1 MRGPGS
7 GPTDARLPALGPGRE
22 FDRIRE
28 FLGQGTEPGPG
39 IRVGPGDDA
48 AVLDDGLVISTDLAV
63 EGIHFHLDWISS
75 REAGYRAAMGALS
88 DLAAVAADPLGC
100 LASVATPE
108 GHQGRT
114 GARELM
120 AGLREA
126 LEEIGIPL
134 LGGDLTRSPGPML
147 VDVVV
152 LGRAHRPL
160 LRSGARPGDEL
171 WVTGSLGGAAG
182 AVAFWAAGGQ
192 PPAPLRE
199 TFVAPHPRIREARF
213 LVDAGARAGLDLS
226 DGLAGDAGH
235 LAAASGVGVELEAD
249 AIPLHPTLLADPAP
263 PGTTP
268 LELALHGGEDYELLV
283 ALPPDV
289 LAPRVEEF
297 AELFDLSVTRVGR
310 VREGTGVVLVSP
322 GGGAPRPLARGG
334 FDHFQG
340 KGES

>member
-1 MRGPGS
+1 MRAPDPGR
-7 GPTDARLPALGPGRE
+7 TDPRRPPLGPGRE

-28 FLGQGTEPGPG
+28 FLAEGGEPGPG

-48 AVLDDGLVISTDLAV
+48 AVLDDGLVVSTDLAV
-63 EGIHFHLDWISS
+63 EEVHFRLDWISP

-88 DLAAVAADPLGC
+88 DLAAMAAHPLGC
-100 LASVATPE
+100 LAAVATPE
-108 GHQGRT
+108 GRRGRE

-126 LEEIGIPL
+126 VEEVGVLL
-134 LGGDLTRSPGPML
+134 LGGDLTRSPGPLL

-152 LGRAHRPL
+152 LGRTDRPL
-160 LRSGARPGDEL
+160 LRSGAQPGDEL

-182 AVAFWAAGGQ
+182 AVAFWAAGGR
-192 PPAPLRE
+192 PPSALRE
-199 TFVAPHPRIREARF
+199 AFLAPRARIREARF
-213 LVDAGARAGLDLS
+213 LVDVGARAGLDLS

-235 LAAASGVGVELEAD
+235 LAAASGVGVEVEAD
-249 AIPLHPTLLADPAP
+249 AVPVHPALLADPAP

-283 ALPPDV
+283 ALPPGV
-289 LAPRVEEF
+289 LTPRVEEF
-297 AELFDLSVTRVGR
+297 AELFDLSLTRVGR
-310 VREGTGVVLVSP
+310 VREGAGVVLAPP

-334 FDHFQG
+334 FDHFH
-340 KGES
+340 GED